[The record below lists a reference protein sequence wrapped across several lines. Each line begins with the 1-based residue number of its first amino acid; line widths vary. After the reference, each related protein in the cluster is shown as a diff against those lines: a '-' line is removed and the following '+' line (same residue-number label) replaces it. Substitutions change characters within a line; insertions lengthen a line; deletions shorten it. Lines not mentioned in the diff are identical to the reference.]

1 MRKKGE
7 DGYVVAEAAV
17 VLPMASVLLLLLVY
31 LCSYLYQGCFMTQA
45 AYVAAF
51 RGSRYPQKKE
61 AFLNRELDEILER
74 ELWSF
79 AEEERE
85 TEVSL
90 LRAKV
95 TLRKRMPFS
104 ILEGVLPD
112 LSASWTA
119 AVRDPVAYIRGIRKL
134 TQLGKG
140 QE

>member
-7 DGYVVAEAAV
+7 DGYVMVEAAV
-17 VLPMASVLLLLLVY
+17 VLPIASVLLLLLVY

-45 AYVAAF
+45 AYIAAF
-51 RGSRYPQKKE
+51 RGSRNAQKKE

-79 AEEERE
+79 GEEERE

-90 LRAKV
+90 LRVKV
-95 TLRKRMPFS
+95 SLRKRMPFS
-104 ILEGVLPD
+104 LPEGVLPD

-134 TQLGKG
+134 TQLGRE